1 MNLTGKHLAPV
12 IFFWIL
18 ISAASLVKAD
28 EFVYYSLPEEKVN
41 ESLEAQLRWQVPQRQ
56 WLFLNGDWQI
66 KHPESGDVLGVMRV
80 PCTFRSDTRLLLEK
94 KFDLRKLPQSQFV
107 LNLGEMNGFVKVRVN
122 DHLLYDN
129 LMNYYPVSL
138 PVDPAQLKN
147 GENLIHIEITR
158 DARRFGDVPGF
169 YPILLPQVDTGILRG
184 IYLEIRSGRFVEQ
197 LAASAT
203 VADSQVTLQGAA
215 LLNQPLPAGRGY
227 QVQVAYQSNEKTFLN
242 QIFPI
247 NQDGVKEVALPPW
260 PADARVAWQP
270 GSPGRYWVEV
280 TIDSAGKVLDRYRQ
294 PLALRSSEIRGN
306 ELLWNGK
313 PVYINGIN
321 YVYQTMEGS
330 QLFDPALVRNDLEE
344 IKRRGFNAVR
354 VILHPLPEQFYALCD
369 EVGLLCFQ
377 DLPFVYW
384 GKNSVN
390 NPARFR
396 RWLEYCQRMR
406 KLAGRYNSIAAAGMA
421 FYLDNSSIIQ
431 RRRLNSVVREVQDFP
446 VPFYSS
452 TLIPGEDVSQIVDFQ
467 LVDALDRNHLGRELA
482 RIEKALAGTPGFLS
496 GYAKAISYRVDSTTV
511 THDLLQLSA
520 LYEKVREKPKA
531 FRGHFIPTYA
541 DYYLYLPSIQNGR
554 DGQFYLNRV
563 GLVSIDRVSR
573 EVSDSFRNIRE
584 FTTPLGSE
592 SGLIYEDKGTHSFL
606 YILIGFLNI
615 FIFLISYKRYRV
627 FRQNLLY
634 SLKKPHGFFVNLQ
647 ERISIPYKQSLFLL
661 LVISLN
667 GAIVYSSLAY
677 FNRSYLLL
685 DYVLSLV
692 FYTPWL
698 KGEVA
703 ALIWNQSLFL
713 LVATVGIV
721 LVFYLLA
728 LLVKLFSLF
737 GEGRILFNQ
746 ALAVGIWAAAPFV
759 ALLPLGIFLYSLMLE
774 MNSFWILFG
783 LLLYFHVWAYL
794 RWINGIRV
802 LTDRLYWR
810 VFLLLSAILIL
821 AAAGIGYV
829 YHNYYNVKEHL
840 VYVYNLYEMLK

>member
-1 MNLTGKHLAPV
+1 M
-12 IFFWIL
+12 
-18 ISAASLVKAD
+18 
-28 EFVYYSLPEEKVN
+28 
-41 ESLEAQLRWQVPQRQ
+41 
-56 WLFLNGDWQI
+56 
-66 KHPESGDVLGVMRV
+66 
-80 PCTFRSDTRLLLEK
+80 
-94 KFDLRKLPQSQFV
+94 
-107 LNLGEMNGFVKVRVN
+107 
-122 DHLLYDN
+122 
-129 LMNYYPVSL
+129 
-138 PVDPAQLKN
+138 
-147 GENLIHIEITR
+147 
-158 DARRFGDVPGF
+158 
-169 YPILLPQVDTGILRG
+169 
-184 IYLEIRSGRFVEQ
+184 
-197 LAASAT
+197 
-203 VADSQVTLQGAA
+203 
-215 LLNQPLPAGRGY
+215 
-227 QVQVAYQSNEKTFLN
+227 
-242 QIFPI
+242 
-247 NQDGVKEVALPPW
+247 
-260 PADARVAWQP
+260 
-270 GSPGRYWVEV
+270 
-280 TIDSAGKVLDRYRQ
+280 
-294 PLALRSSEIRGN
+294 
-306 ELLWNGK
+306 
-313 PVYINGIN
+313 
-321 YVYQTMEGS
+321 
-330 QLFDPALVRNDLEE
+330 
-344 IKRRGFNAVR
+344 
-354 VILHPLPEQFYALCD
+354 
-369 EVGLLCFQ
+369 
-377 DLPFVYW
+377 
-384 GKNSVN
+384 
-390 NPARFR
+390 
-396 RWLEYCQRMR
+396 
-406 KLAGRYNSIAAAGMA
+406 
-421 FYLDNSSIIQ
+421 
-431 RRRLNSVVREVQDFP
+431 
-446 VPFYSS
+446 
-452 TLIPGEDVSQIVDFQ
+452 
-467 LVDALDRNHLGRELA
+467 
-482 RIEKALAGTPGFLS
+482 
-496 GYAKAISYRVDSTTV
+496 
-511 THDLLQLSA
+511 
-520 LYEKVREKPKA
+520 
-531 FRGHFIPTYA
+531 
-541 DYYLYLPSIQNGR
+541 
-554 DGQFYLNRV
+554 
-563 GLVSIDRVSR
+563 SIDRVSR